1 MISRRGYCNRRHITP
16 VLKGSCRIQG
26 PVDDLDLKDMQGTD
40 SDFTAVIILSYLGA
54 FQDDKK
60 FMFPK
65 DLSSMRIESGTCTVC
80 SAPCSSC
87 MHHNRESGV
96 SCNLSV
102 RTDAD
107 SSSVSNVDVIP
118 IYKSRTCDDLQ
129 PAASEASNLLSST
142 SSHDSYGENSESKT
156 SLRACAGYDASDD
169 IDMPQVFSVE
179 ARRCAEIDNVECSL
193 VMEGNLNLQPQ
204 AEIDNVNYS
213 LASSSGGNSPETKS
227 GLILNHEVS
236 TTWTK
241 SGFSSGISNING
253 LCQDTRSGT
262 DCKKPSDNCS
272 EDCHVNDL
280 ERDDSVLDTVKGQNL
295 QMQPQ
300 ASTVGENYESD
311 VALDDVK
318 VCDICGDAGREDYL
332 ATCSKCSDGAEHT
345 YCMREMLD
353 KVPEGEWLCEEC
365 KIKETES
372 QNANECEAAYGRL
385 KSICPNDINQDFMSP
400 LIPMQ
405 TNKFDATPT
414 DLDARGS
421 AKGLQGPH
429 ISIRR
434 PVDPLV
440 EGKASELSGASIEKA
455 SPGEKPVLSR
465 QISSKKLDMGKMKAA
480 RMEPSSEAQLAKG
493 SEAFSCSKTYLK
505 SSSFK
510 GLPPLYS
517 PRGRLSRSVSF
528 NNSNVN
534 PKVKTL
540 IENAPPKQKITRDPN
555 EFRKEGLFK
564 TSTKP
569 MFKNITSECSNTDL
583 ASKNPLLQPSRT
595 EDLRALKEVKDR
607 NTVEKKNFSVKGNS
621 FIRPS
626 AAITSNYPLKVDA
639 KSVQSDGIKNNV
651 SDASICSLSEGLNA
665 DSLGSNEGKKQV
677 SYSSKNIESSSG
689 NYDADYPKG
698 FKVTTEAL
706 RRSISSVDGSYRKV
720 EIVSPRRAVQ
730 PLESGHKD
738 RRTRDSTI
746 FIGSKL
752 STLGDNGRTIQYKR
766 GGSAR
771 RTSADQNSR
780 GVEKKGNKWREVV
793 NAAMTKSGILKGGK
807 SDTLVEVPA
816 ISADMICEGASKHTS
831 SAFNQRSLVV
841 ENNIGKVSSKNSAD
855 VSTKTVASIGLAQ
868 LAVLP
873 VKASGKA
880 DGTRDAPN
888 ATELSVKSVA
898 KTLQGEAS
906 LLTKPGSAV
915 PKLEC
920 IWQGSFNVIGT
931 GNHSKMFFGIQA
943 HLSTFASPR
952 VYKLATKVPGNVQLE
967 EVSHISSWP
976 LQLLRTGPQDENIA
990 LFFFAKDVES
1000 YDRSYR
1006 KLMDKMHRNDLALR
1020 GNIEGTELLIF
1031 TSNKLPMNSQRW
1043 NKMHYLWGMFR
1054 GKRRYYLPVMGDQ
1067 KKSLLSNQDFFVP
1080 PIADVS
1086 NVQSLETSSKLKKL
1100 SDFISSK
1107 VVYGEHTN
1115 GVDLPPISSIIE
1127 DKTRKTPEVS
1137 PVQNLLSEVHAVPN
1151 VTQEKPS
1158 FSVSSSSGTK
1168 AEPLRVTSD
1177 YPNSRLQMTTTN
1189 SCSEEKNNG
1198 TYQEKFV
1205 GGCTNRKAGNSYVLT
1220 YETGVESSLRKA
1232 PSVPSVSPNC
1242 NEGADCINIE
1252 ENSGEKETSLS
1263 VRAIID
1269 DDQRGNV
1276 LGEDLVGCESST
1288 ANRKRERSCSME
1300 RISEPSGEISKNTIE
1315 TVLLRDGPS
1324 WFPVE
1329 DESEQKKTCY
1339 NSGSS
1344 DINDTTTSARLSSKV
1359 HPLYSTI
1366 IRQEQ
1371 PVESLCKET
1380 LKPQNVRNTE
1390 RCFFQI
1396 DLGPVQNGNCTNI
1409 IQIPSK
1415 EEENLLESSSPDLE
1429 LALGG
1434 KSKPTKLFSF
1444 PSLFHSVDGG
1454 KQNWQPGSPGDG
1466 DDASASLSLSL

>member
-1 MISRRGYCNRRHITP
+1 
-16 VLKGSCRIQG
+16 
-26 PVDDLDLKDMQGTD
+26 MQGTD
-40 SDFTAVIILSYLGA
+40 S
-54 FQDDKK
+54 DDKK

-65 DLSSMRIESGTCTVC
+65 DRSAMKIESGTCTVC
-80 SAPCSSC
+80 SAPCSLC
-87 MHHNRESGV
+87 MHHNRESGI
-96 SCNLSV
+96 SCILSV

-107 SSSVSNVDVIP
+107 SSSVSNVDVMP
-118 IYKSRTCDDLQ
+118 IYKSRICDDLQ

-142 SSHDSYGENSESKT
+142 SSHDSYAENAESKT
-156 SLRACAGYDASDD
+156 SLSASAGYDASDD

-179 ARRCAEIDNVECSL
+179 DRRCAEIDNVECSL

-204 AEIDNVNYS
+204 AEIRRCTEIDNVDRS
-213 LASSSGGNSPETKS
+213 LASLSGRDSPETKS
-227 GLILNHEVS
+227 NPIPNHEVS
-236 TTWTK
+236 TSWTK
-241 SGFSSGISNING
+241 SGFSSGTSNING

-262 DCKKPSDNCS
+262 DCKKSPDNCS
-272 EDCHVNDL
+272 EECHVNDL
-280 ERDDSVLDTVKGQNL
+280 ERDDAVLDAVKGQN
-295 QMQPQ
+295 QKMQPQ

-345 YCMREMLD
+345 YCMREMLH

-365 KIKETES
+365 KTKETEI

-385 KSICPNDINQDFMSP
+385 KSTCHNDINQDFMSP
-400 LIPMQ
+400 L
-405 TNKFDATPT
+405 TTRT

-440 EGKASELSGASIEKA
+440 EGKASELSGASIEAA
-455 SPGEKPVLSR
+455 SPGEKLVLFR
-465 QISSKKLDMGKMKAA
+465 QISSKNLDMGKMKTA
-480 RMEPSSEAQLAKG
+480 RMELSSEAQLAKG

-540 IENAPPKQKITRDPN
+540 IENAPPKQKITREPTTN
-555 EFRKEGLFK
+555 ELRKEGLFK

-583 ASKNPLLQPSRT
+583 ASKNPLLQRSRT

-607 NTVEKKNFSVKGNS
+607 NTVEKKNFSVKGKS

-639 KSVQSDGIKNNV
+639 KSVQSDGIRNNV
-651 SDASICSLSEGLNA
+651 SETSVCRLSEGLTA
-665 DSLGSNEGKKQV
+665 DSLGSNEGKKQI

-689 NYDADYPKG
+689 NYDADNPKG
-698 FKVTTEAL
+698 FKVTKEAL

-746 FIGSKL
+746 FIGSRL
-752 STLGDNGRTIQYKR
+752 SALGDNRTSHSQRGNETGRTIQDKR
-766 GGSAR
+766 GGSAH

-780 GVEKKGNKWREVV
+780 EVEKKGNKWREVV

-807 SDTLVEVPA
+807 SDTLVELPA

-841 ENNIGKVSSKNSAD
+841 ENNIGKVSSKDSAD
-855 VSTKTVASIGLAQ
+855 VSTKTVAAIGLAQ
-868 LAVLP
+868 LTVLP
-873 VKASGKA
+873 VEASGKA

-898 KTLQGEAS
+898 KTLLGEAS
-906 LLTKPGSAV
+906 LFTKPGSAV

-943 HLSTFASPR
+943 HLSTCASPR

-976 LQLLRTGPQDENIA
+976 LQLQDENIA
-990 LFFFAKDVES
+990 LFFFAKDAES

-1006 KLMDKMHRNDLALR
+1006 KLMDKMLRNDLALR

-1043 NKMHYLWGMFR
+1043 NRMHYLWGMFR

-1067 KKSLLSNQDFFVP
+1067 KKPLLSNQDFFVP
-1080 PIADVS
+1080 PIADVVS

-1107 VVYGEHTN
+1107 VVHGEHTN

-1127 DKTRKTPEVS
+1127 DKTRKTLEVS
-1137 PVQNLLSEVHAVPN
+1137 PVQNLLNEVHAVPK

-1177 YPNSRLQMTTTN
+1177 YPNSRLQMTTTK
-1189 SCSEEKNNG
+1189 SCSEEKNNV

-1205 GGCTNRKAGNSYVLT
+1205 SDCTNKKAGNSSALT
-1220 YETGVESSLRKA
+1220 YEIGVESSLRRA

-1252 ENSGEKETSLS
+1252 ENSGEKETSPS

-1276 LGEDLVGCESST
+1276 LGADLLGCEST
-1288 ANRKRERSCSME
+1288 ANRKRERSCSTE
-1300 RISEPSGEISKNTIE
+1300 RMSQPSGEMSKNTIE

-1339 NSGSS
+1339 NSGSI
-1344 DINDTTTSARLSSKV
+1344 DINDSTSARLSSKV
-1359 HPLYSTI
+1359 HPLFSSI
-1366 IRQEQ
+1366 MRQEQ
-1371 PVESLCKET
+1371 PVESLCNET
-1380 LKPQNVRNTE
+1380 LKPQNIRNTE

-1396 DLGPVQNGNCTNI
+1396 DLGPVQNAKCTNI
-1409 IQIPSK
+1409 IHIPSK
-1415 EEENLLESSSPDLE
+1415 EEDALESSSPDLE

-1434 KSKPTKLFSF
+1434 KSKSTKLFSF

-1454 KQNWQPGSPGDG
+1454 KQQWQPGSPGDG